1 MSKVY
6 NTFSDSAIA
15 FSLFFANTCPFLP
28 KTALNIFP
36 DIITSMLSSSSCHSK
51 NIALSCKGDKFDF
64 IQLESVDRRIRRFF
78 NNPNYDP
85 YLIYDSLIKH
95 VISNFKPKHSDN
107 RIHIIFDHMF
117 KSEDFVVFML
127 SLRLGKKSIPLWFR
141 CFDDGHSS
149 QFAFKEYLLKEG
161 IKYVSDLFK
170 DFSGCKLIF
179 LADRWFSS
187 PSLLNYIDS
196 LGHTYVIRVRYD
208 HYLFYFDKKEN
219 RYVRSKIS
227 NLFHYVYKATYYEQ
241 SLYTKKKLKTNLVF
255 SPFKSASIK
264 AKSKY
269 ESIDEAWALL
279 TNGDVRRAI
288 KDYGYRFGA
297 IEFLFKDQKSNGFN
311 LQKSNTSKRTLQSFS
326 MMYTCINICI
336 LYLTCLGTH
345 YTRHKNKLYKDI
357 KIRYYGVVKGKHKRK
372 ISVFQVGL
380 TLFKRAMN
388 SLKYIYIPI
397 KFILTDV

>member
-6 NTFSDSAIA
+6 NTFSHFSNSFRFF
-15 FSLFFANTCPFLP
+15 FSLSCPFLP

-36 DIITSMLSSSSCHSK
+36 EIISSMISSSSCHSK

-64 IQLESVDRRIRRFF
+64 IQFESVDRRIRRFF
-78 NNPNYDP
+78 NNSNYDP
-85 YLIYDSLIKH
+85 FLIYDSIIKH

-149 QFAFKEYLLKEG
+149 KYAFKEDLLKLG

-170 DFSGCKLIF
+170 DFNYNLIF
-179 LADRWFSS
+179 LADRWFTS
-187 PSLLNYIDS
+187 PSLLDYIDS
-196 LGHTYVIRVRYD
+196 LGHTYVIRVRSD
-208 HYLFYFDKKEN
+208 HFVWFFDGKEK
-219 RYVRSKIS
+219 RYIRSKIS
-227 NLFHYVYKATYYEQ
+227 SLFHYVYKATYYEDV
-241 SLYTKKKLKTNLVF
+241 LYTKRQLKTNLVF

-264 AKSKY
+264 ARSKY
-269 ESIDEAWALL
+269 ESVDEAWALL
-279 TNGDVRRAI
+279 TNGDVKRAI

-311 LQKSNTSKRTLQSFS
+311 LQKSNTSKRSLQSFS

-372 ISVFQVGL
+372 MSVFQVGL
-380 TLFKRAMN
+380 TLFRRSMN